1 MSKFTYTTRKDGRV
15 AKKVTINGN
24 QKYICAKNEKELK
37 QKYEELQVLK
47 YNGITNLTDIKM
59 KDFSKKWY
67 ELNSVSKEYNT
78 KQNYKNAIDNHIN
91 PSLGNKKVRDIKLYD
106 IKDLMLKMENTPSSA
121 HKTLSI
127 LKMILNDAVN
137 NDIILKN
144 PALNIKAPSFT
155 KKEKK
160 VLTSSE
166 DKILLNST
174 HKYASFFRLM
184 RYTGLRREEITSLT
198 TNNVDLK
205 NKTITIS
212 NAVAFIKNQ
221 PAIKS
226 TKNKKSRTIPIPNVI
241 FNEVKTLVKNAQ
253 NGLLFYKETDKKM
266 LTETAIRRHLESFCY
281 CEGIK
286 FTCHQLRHSYCTM
299 LYYSG
304 IKIKEAQNLMGH
316 SSADMVY
323 NVYTHLDNNNSNNIS
338 LINNYI
344 KKVGK

>member
-1 MSKFTYTTRKDGRV
+1 
-15 AKKVTINGN
+15 
-24 QKYICAKNEKELK
+24 
-37 QKYEELQVLK
+37 
-47 YNGITNLTDIKM
+47 M
-59 KDFSKKWY
+59 KDFSQKWY
-67 ELNSVSKEYNT
+67 DLNSASKEYNT
-78 KQNYKNAIDNHIN
+78 KQNYKNAIDNHII

-127 LKMILNDAVN
+127 LKMILNDAVD

-144 PALNIKAPSFT
+144 PALNVKAPASV

-160 VLTSSE
+160 VLTEHE
-166 DKILLNST
+166 DNILLNSK
-174 HKYASFFRLM
+174 HKYAPFFRLM

-198 TNNVDLK
+198 VDNVDLK
-205 NKTITIS
+205 NKTIKIFE
-212 NAVAFIKNQ
+212 AVAFINNQ
-221 PAIKS
+221 PTLKT
-226 TKNKKSRTIPIPNVI
+226 TKNKKSRIVPVPDII
-241 FNEVKTLVKNAQ
+241 FNELKVLMEKAQ
-253 NGLLFYKETDKKM
+253 NKLLFYKETDKKM

-281 CEGIK
+281 CEGIS

-323 NVYTHLDNNNSNNIS
+323 NVYTHLDNNSCESIN

-344 KKVGK
+344 EKVGK